1 MLRWRDLLLLLIAGA
16 AFVFSVYG
24 AVAYA
29 VVEKRF
35 PTEMLKFVFWFGLP
49 LVFLIAWTLH

>member
-1 MLRWRDLLLLLIAGA
+1 MLLLLIAGA

-35 PTEMLKFVFWFGLP
+35 PAEMLKFVLWFGLP
-49 LVFLIAWTLH
+49 LIVIVAFLH